1 MLTPRRKRA
10 FRPLPEL
17 TCRRLRVWNEVCWV
31 CDSWR
36 RRSLTERRRASKRS
50 PRMKGSATAAI
61 VASVAANTTRMMMLL
76 RLNPPPKSMPNCSM
90 VRTLDFEVDHF
101 AHDHNARA
109 HHAESGEYQP
119 VSGVGREKNRDVVRR
134 DEAQDAT
141 DGERQGTDDAGRRFR
156 FAR

>member
-50 PRMKGSATAAI
+50 PRMKGMATAATVI
-61 VASVAANTTRMMMLL
+61 SVAANTARMMMLL

-90 VRTLDFEVDHF
+90 IATLNFEVDHF
-101 AHDHNARA
+101 AHDQDAHA
-109 HHAESGEYQP
+109 HHAASGEHQP
-119 VSGVGREKNRDVVRR
+119 VAGAGGEEKRDIV
-134 DEAQDAT
+134 
-141 DGERQGTDDAGRRFR
+141 
-156 FAR
+156 